1 MISAGRPWRE
11 RWSSVTLDRAAAL
24 AEFARA
30 PVASLGTTRESG
42 SPHLVPV
49 TFVVDAE
56 TVYSMVDRKPKTTTA
71 LQRLA
76 NIAANPD
83 VSLLV
88 DHYEDDWRR
97 LWWVRLDGRA
107 TVSDDVATLATA
119 RTLLRSKYPQ
129 YESQPPDGPAISIA
143 ITGVTWWEWA
153 R

>member
-1 MISAGRPWRE
+1 M
-11 RWSSVTLDRAAAL
+11 TLDRGTAL
-24 AEFARA
+24 ARFAGA
-30 PVASLGTTRESG
+30 SVASLGTTRESG
-42 SPHLVPV
+42 IPHLVPI
-49 TFVVDAE
+49 TFAVEAE

-88 DHYEDDWRR
+88 DHYEDDWTG
-97 LWWVRLDGRA
+97 LWWVRVDGTASVADDAA
-107 TVSDDVATLATA
+107 TVTTA
-119 RTLLRSKYPQ
+119 RTLLQSKYPQ
-129 YESQPPDGPAISIA
+129 YENQPPDGPAISIA